1 MVMLGVL
8 GLVPNAAAEPLDRF
22 QRAFLKTPLE
32 SAVYRGETDTRTAQA
47 LHSSLAD
54 RGRPPRQGPRKTV
67 ICCFA
72 LCMNCMV
79 IDF

>member
-32 SAVYRGETDTRTAQA
+32 SAVYRGETDTRSALA
-47 LHSSLAD
+47 LHSSLSD
-54 RGRPPRQGPRKTV
+54 RGPSASPRARKTV
-67 ICCFA
+67 IFCFA